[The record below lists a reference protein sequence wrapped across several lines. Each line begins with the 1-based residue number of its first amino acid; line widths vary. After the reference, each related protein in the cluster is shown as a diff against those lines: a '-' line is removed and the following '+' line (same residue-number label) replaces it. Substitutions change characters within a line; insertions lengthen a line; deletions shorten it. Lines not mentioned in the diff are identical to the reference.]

1 MDSISMSMHDRSV
14 NERESRGARARFLGG
29 ASGVGAS
36 SVLVQLGP
44 CAALIDAGVRMDA
57 GDRLPDLAML
67 EQVKPACVF
76 VTHAHADHIGALPLV
91 HESFPDIPIY
101 TTMATSRL
109 MAVMLADAT
118 RVMARR
124 AHDEMELPL
133 YDEGLV
139 ARTLQRLR
147 PVPASGSFTVP
158 ELPEVIVHTAP
169 AGHIAGAVSV
179 GLESAHGRVLVS
191 GDLSL
196 ARQRTI
202 GGAVTPSLRRPDL
215 LVLESTYGA
224 RLHPNR
230 AAEELRLARA
240 VAEAVERG
248 RCLIPAFALG
258 RAQEIC
264 LILRTAQRD
273 RVIPE
278 FPIYLDGLVRTVC
291 AAYATIP
298 EALAPPL
305 ARQVRRGQP
314 VFLGGSVRE
323 VASPAERQQ
332 VIGQDHLCVIASSGM
347 LTGGPSAFYAAQIAG
362 DARATIMIT
371 GYQDEESPGRRL
383 LDLADQGEGEL
394 ELEGRTVTTHCRVER
409 YSLSAH
415 ADAAELAR
423 FARAL
428 RPRQV
433 ALVHGD
439 PEARA
444 ALGVRLREFT
454 IVRFPEDGEDVELTD
469 APPRR
474 TRRPDAGGVGRGQ
487 PFQAQAAWERLGD
500 GSGVQ
505 VMTLPELADAWFG
518 RGGGEG
524 EQAIIR
530 AALAGD
536 RHWFQPVPELEGSF
550 RLVAARELRPAG
562 RERRRE
568 AAPPDAEE
576 ERKGIDQQAILAV
589 VERHLGG
596 TAELYRRGIDPD
608 SGRVTLYFHFPDRAR
623 ELHAEAIAA
632 VRKEAGVE
640 VALNPYPHP
649 GELER
654 LARELTPA
662 GLIVLSDA
670 SFLPELRAVRVRV
683 AGEVASGIVE
693 ASQAE
698 FRERTGWE
706 LLVEQRDESRTAPMP
721 PPVPPAAGDVLD
733 QLRALQVARELLT
746 GRGLY
751 RVGANS
757 GAQHLQLRFRF
768 PAVAIA
774 QAAQEIREVER
785 RTGWKAVVDPHPHQ
799 QALELLAV
807 QCLPPGT
814 RKIGSPSLRPAQ
826 REMVLRVA
834 GLEGQADTER
844 FERESGWRL
853 VLEIPSPGGQYR

>member
-1 MDSISMSMHDRSV
+1 MNDGRRPA
-14 NERESRGARARFLGG
+14 NRGARARVGFLGG

-36 SVLVQLGP
+36 SVLIELGS
-44 CAALIDAGVRMDA
+44 CAALIDAGVRMEA

-67 EQVKPACVF
+67 ERAAPACVL

-101 TTMATSRL
+101 ASSATARL

-124 AHDEMELPL
+124 AQEELELPL
-133 YDEGLV
+133 YDEELV
-139 ARTLQRLR
+139 ARTLQALR
-147 PVPASGSFTVP
+147 PVPASGSFTLP
-158 ELPEVIVHTAP
+158 ELPQVIVHTAP

-196 ARQRTI
+196 VRQRTI
-202 GGAVTPSLRRPDL
+202 GGAVTPSLGRPDL

-230 AAEELRLARA
+230 HAEETRLARA

-264 LILRTAQRD
+264 LILRAAQRD

-291 AAYATIP
+291 AAYSAIP
-298 EALAPPL
+298 AALAPPL

-314 VFLGGSVRE
+314 VFLGGPVRE
-323 VASPAERQQ
+323 VASPDERQK
-332 VIGQDHLCVIASSGM
+332 VIAQDHVCVIASSGM
-347 LTGGPSAFYAAQIAG
+347 LTGGPSAFFAAQVAG
-362 DARATIMIT
+362 DDRATIMIT

-383 LDLADQGEGEL
+383 LDLAERGEGEL
-394 ELEGRTVTTHCRVER
+394 VLDGRAVQARCRVEK

-415 ADAAELAR
+415 ADATELTR

-433 ALVHGD
+433 AVVHGD

-444 ALGVRLREFT
+444 ALGARLREFT
-454 IVRFPEDGEDVELTD
+454 VVHFPEDGEDLELTD
-469 APPRR
+469 APPRPA
-474 TRRPDAGGVGRGQ
+474 RRSVGDGVGRGQ
-487 PFQAQAAWERLGD
+487 PFQALAAWERLGD
-500 GSGVQ
+500 GRGVQ
-505 VMTLPELADAWFG
+505 VLTLAELARAWFG
-518 RGGGEG
+518 RPGRPDELAAV
-524 EQAIIR
+524 QS
-530 AALAGD
+530 ALARD
-536 RHWFQPVPELEGSF
+536 QPWLRPVPELEGSF
-550 RLVAARELRPAG
+550 RLVAPRELRPAD
-562 RERRRE
+562 RERRRG
-568 AAPPDAEE
+568 ATSSDAREE
-576 ERKGIDQQAILAV
+576 QKAIDQTAILAA
-589 VERHLGG
+589 VERHLGAASG
-596 TAELYRRGIDPD
+596 LYRRGIDPE

-623 ELHAEAIAA
+623 EVHADAIAA
-632 VRKEAGVE
+632 LRGETGVE
-640 VALNPYPHP
+640 VALNPYPHQV
-649 GELER
+649 ELER
-654 LARELTPA
+654 LARELMPA
-662 GLIVLSDA
+662 GLALMKDA
-670 SFLPELRAVRVRV
+670 SFLPELRAVRIKV
-683 AGEVASGIVE
+683 AGEVADEALE

-698 FRERTGWE
+698 FRRRTGWE
-706 LLVEQRDESRTAPMP
+706 LLVEYRVDPGAT
-721 PPVPPAAGDVLD
+721 VTLDAAEDGVLD
-733 QLRALQVARELLT
+733 QQRALQVAREVLA
-746 GRGLY
+746 GKGLY

-757 GAQHLQLRFRF
+757 SARHLQVRFRF
-768 PAVAIA
+768 PAVALA
-774 QAAQEIREVER
+774 EAAQEIREVER
-785 RTGWKAVVDPHPHQ
+785 RTGWKVGVDPHPHQ

-807 QCLPPGT
+807 ECLPPGT
-814 RKIGSPSLRPAQ
+814 RKLGSPSLRPAQ

-853 VLEIPSPGGQYR
+853 VLEGHG

>member
-1 MDSISMSMHDRSV
+1 VTRAV
-14 NERESRGARARFLGG
+14 RARARFLGG

-36 SVLVQLGP
+36 SVLFELGP
-44 CAALIDAGVRMDA
+44 CAALIDAGVRMDV

-67 EQVKPACVF
+67 EQVKPNCVF

-91 HESFPDIPIY
+91 HESFPDLPIY
-101 TTMATSRL
+101 ASMATSRL

-124 AHDEMELPL
+124 AQEEMELPL
-133 YDEGLV
+133 YEEELV

-147 PVPASGSFTVP
+147 QVPASGSFTVP
-158 ELPEVIVHTAP
+158 ELPDVIVHTAP
-169 AGHIAGAVSV
+169 AGHIAGAMSV

-202 GGAVTPSLRRPDL
+202 GGAVTPSLKRPDL

-240 VAEAVERG
+240 VADAVERG

-264 LILRTAQRD
+264 LILRTAQQD

-291 AAYATIP
+291 AAYSTIP

-323 VASPAERQQ
+323 VTSPAERQR
-332 VIGQDHLCVIASSGM
+332 VIAQDHVCLIASSGM

-383 LDLADQGEGEL
+383 LDLADRGEGEL
-394 ELEGRTVTTHCRVER
+394 ELEGRLVQACCRVEK

-444 ALGVRLREFT
+444 ALGARLREFT
-454 IVRFPEDGEDVELTD
+454 VVRFPEDGEDAELTN
-469 APPRR
+469 ASPRQG
-474 TRRPDAGGVGRGQ
+474 RRPVADGVGEGQ
-487 PFQAQAAWERLGD
+487 PFRAQVAWERLCD

-505 VMTLPELADAWFG
+505 VLTLAELARAWFG
-518 RGGGEG
+518 RSGAEDD
-524 EQAIIR
+524 QAMIR
-530 AALAGD
+530 TALAGD
-536 RHWFQPVPELEGSF
+536 QRWFRPVPELEGSL
-550 RLVAARELRPAG
+550 RLAAPRELRPAG
-562 RERRRE
+562 RERPRG
-568 AAPPDAEE
+568 AALPDAPEQ
-576 ERKGIDQQAILAV
+576 RRGIEQQAILAA

-596 TAELYRRGIDPD
+596 ASDLYRRGIDPET
-608 SGRVTLYFHFPDRAR
+608 GRVTLYFHFPDHAR
-623 ELHAEAIAA
+623 ELHADAIAA
-632 VRKEAGVE
+632 VRQEAGVE
-640 VALNPYPHP
+640 VTLNPYAHQ
-649 GELER
+649 GEVER

-662 GLIVLSDA
+662 GVVVLKDA
-670 SFLPELRAVRVRV
+670 SILPELRAVRLKV
-683 AGEVASGIVE
+683 AGEVAGEVVE

-698 FRERTGWE
+698 FRRRTGWE
-706 LLVEQRDESRTAPMP
+706 LLVERRDEQE
-721 PPVPPAAGDVLD
+721 VAASLPTGDGVLD
-733 QLRALQVARELLT
+733 QLRAMQVARELLT
-746 GRGLY
+746 SRGLY

-757 GAQHLQLRFRF
+757 SARQLQLRFRF
-768 PAVAIA
+768 PAVALA
-774 QAAQEIREVER
+774 EAALEIREVER
-785 RTGWKAVVDPHPHQ
+785 RTGWKAVVDPHPHH

-807 QCLPPGT
+807 QCLPPGA
-814 RKIGSPSLRPAQ
+814 RKLGSPSVRPAQ
-826 REMVLRVA
+826 REMVVRVAA

-853 VLEIPSPGGQYR
+853 VLEPRG

>member
-1 MDSISMSMHDRSV
+1 MRDGGRSTG
-14 NERESRGARARFLGG
+14 REALRQVGFLGG

-36 SVLVQLGP
+36 CVLVRLGP
-44 CAALIDAGVRMDA
+44 GAALIDAGVRMDA

-67 EQVKPACVF
+67 EEVQPACVL

-101 TTMATSRL
+101 ASSATTRL

-124 AHDEMELPL
+124 AHDELELPL
-133 YDEGLV
+133 YDEDLV

-158 ELPEVIVHTAP
+158 ELPDVIVHTAP

-179 GLESAHGRVLVS
+179 GLETPHGRVLVS

-202 GGAVTPSLRRPDL
+202 DGAAMPSLKRPDL

-230 AAEELRLARA
+230 AAEEMRLARA

-273 RVIPE
+273 KVIPE

-291 AAYATIP
+291 AAYSTIP

-305 ARQVRRGQP
+305 ARQVGRGQP
-314 VFLGGSVRE
+314 VFVGGTVRE
-323 VASPAERQQ
+323 VTSPEERQR
-332 VIGQDHLCVIASSGM
+332 VVAQDHVCVIASSGM

-362 DARATIMIT
+362 DSGATIMIT

-383 LDLADQGEGEL
+383 LDLADAGEGEL
-394 ELEGRTVTTHCRVER
+394 ELEGRALQARCRVEK

-415 ADAAELAR
+415 ADATELAR
-423 FARAL
+423 FARAVQ
-428 RPRQV
+428 PRQV

-444 ALGVRLREFT
+444 ALGARLRQLT
-454 IVRFPEDGEDVELTD
+454 VVRFPEDGELIDLSD
-469 APPRR
+469 AKPRR
-474 TRRPDAGGVGRGQ
+474 TASLHAVAAGRGQ

-505 VMTLPELADAWFG
+505 VVTLAELVRAWFG
-518 RGGGEG
+518 ETGGEH
-524 EQAIIR
+524 EQAIVR
-530 AALAGD
+530 AALTGD
-536 RHWFQPVPELEGSF
+536 QPWFRPVPELEDRF
-550 RLVAARELRPAG
+550 RLVAPRELRPAG
-562 RERRRE
+562 RDRRRGTR
-568 AAPPDAEE
+568 PLDARED
-576 ERKGIDQQAILAV
+576 RKGIDQAAILAAV
-589 VERHLGG
+589 DRHLGG
-596 TAELYRRGIDPD
+596 ASGLYRRGIDPET
-608 SGRVTLYFHFPDRAR
+608 GKVTLYFHFPDRAC
-623 ELHAEAIAA
+623 EVHADAIAA
-632 VRKEAGVE
+632 VRSGTGVE
-640 VALNPYPHP
+640 VVLNPHPHQV
-649 GELER
+649 EMER
-654 LARELTPA
+654 LARQLMPA
-662 GLIVLSDA
+662 EMVVLKDP
-670 SFLPELRAVRVRV
+670 SFLPELRAVRLKV
-683 AGEVASGIVE
+683 AGEADDTDVE
-693 ASQAE
+693 ASRTE
-698 FRERTGWE
+698 FRQTTGWE
-706 LLVEQRDESRTAPMP
+706 LLVERRDEAGASS
-721 PPVPPAAGDVLD
+721 PVPVPEDGVLD
-733 QLRALQVARELLT
+733 QQRAMQVAREVLT
-746 GRGLY
+746 SKGLY

-757 GAQHLQLRFRF
+757 SARRLLLRFRF
-768 PAVAIA
+768 PAVALA
-774 QAAQEIREVER
+774 EAGPEIGEVER
-785 RTGWKAVVDPHPHQ
+785 RTGWKVVVDPHPHQ

-814 RKIGSPSLRPAQ
+814 RKLGSPSLRPAQ

-834 GLEGQADTER
+834 GLEGRADTER

-853 VLEIPSPGGQYR
+853 LLEGGG